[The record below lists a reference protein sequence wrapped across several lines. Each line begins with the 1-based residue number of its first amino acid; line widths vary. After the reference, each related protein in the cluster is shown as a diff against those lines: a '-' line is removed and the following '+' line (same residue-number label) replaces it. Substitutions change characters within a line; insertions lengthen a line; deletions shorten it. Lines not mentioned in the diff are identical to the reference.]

1 MKLHI
6 TLKHFLAFFA
16 TNNSFIEGHQNVGE
30 IRLSLAIRFEGRE
43 RTNSLHHPLQEYDTP
58 GARNPNARVQA

>member
-16 TNNSFIEGHQNVGE
+16 TNNSFIEGHQNFGE

-43 RTNSLHHPLQEYDTP
+43 RTKQSPPPAAGIWHTRSQKPQ
-58 GARNPNARVQA
+58 R

>member
-16 TNNSFIEGHQNVGE
+16 TNNSFIEGHQNFGE

-43 RTNSLHHPLQEYDTP
+43 RTKQSPP
-58 GARNPNARVQA
+58 PAAGI

>member
-43 RTNSLHHPLQEYDTP
+43 RTKQSPPPTAGIRHTRSQKPQ
-58 GARNPNARVQA
+58 R